1 MVLLKKDI
9 NHNIF
14 YCKSYLNTG
23 SFFCLHKLKIELDLS
38 MKKLLAT
45 CSFLLPILLFAQL
58 QTTLTPDAIY
68 GELFKDVQLH
78 RIFTDGKTFVDCV
91 PKRNPK
97 DIMVDYLKLK
107 NNPLVKF
114 SLEGFVKANFELPVN
129 PTNNYQSTT
138 NEDVATHIKTLWQ
151 VLKRNPDKALDG
163 SSLLPLPNA
172 YIVPGGR
179 FREIYYWDSYFTML
193 GLQESNEYEMIE
205 NMINN
210 FSFLI
215 STYGHIP
222 NGNRS
227 YYLSRSQPPFFS
239 LMINLL
245 AEKKGNEVYKTYLSS
260 LQKEYD
266 YWMDKTAKTKHAV
279 TMPDGS
285 ILNRYYDADNA
296 PRQESY
302 KEDFE
307 VATTEANNVQEG
319 NFKRIFEQKS
329 RDLRSGAESGWDF
342 SSRWFA
348 DGKTINTIQT
358 TNLIPVDL
366 NGLLYHLE
374 QTLAKAYTVF
384 GNAQQANHFTQIAAK
399 RKKAINKYCFNT
411 KANWYFDYNIIAK
424 QQSKIMTAAGIS
436 PLFFNIA
443 AKENAVA
450 IAKTL
455 QNNFLKAGG
464 IITTLN
470 TTGQQW
476 DAPNGWA
483 PLQWIT
489 VKGLENYQQTAL
501 AKDIAKRWVTL
512 NVKVYKETGK
522 LMEKYN
528 VIDINLPAGGGEYAG
543 QDGFGWTNGV
553 LLKMMTFYNLK

>member
-1 MVLLKKDI
+1 MKQLLI
-9 NHNIF
+9 
-14 YCKSYLNTG
+14 
-23 SFFCLHKLKIELDLS
+23 
-38 MKKLLAT
+38 T
-45 CSFLLPILLFAQL
+45 CSFLLPLFVFAQ
-58 QTTLTPDAIY
+58 QTPDIIY
-68 GELFKDVQLH
+68 GQLFKDVQLQ
-78 RIFTDGKTFVDCV
+78 RIFPDGKTFVDCT

-97 DIMVDYLKLK
+97 EIVTDYLKLK
-107 NNPLVKF
+107 NDSLVKY
-114 SLEGFVKANFELPVN
+114 SLEGFVKANFELPIN
-129 PTNNYQSTT
+129 PTTTYQS
-138 NEDVATHIKTLWQ
+138 NANDAIATHIKSLWQ
-151 VLKRNPDKALDG
+151 VLKRNPDKALEG

-210 FSFLI
+210 FAFLI
-215 STYGHIP
+215 DTYGHIP

-239 LMINLL
+239 LMVNLL
-245 AEKKGNEVYKTYLSS
+245 AEKKGDIVYKKYLSS

-266 YWMDKTAKTKHAV
+266 YWMDKTAKTKHVV

-307 VATTEANNVQEG
+307 VATKAAASLYPESQIIKFQNV
-319 NFKRIFEQKS
+319 S

-342 SSRWFA
+342 STRWFA
-348 DGKTINTIQT
+348 DGKNISTIQT

-374 QTLAKAYTVF
+374 LTLANANKVA
-384 GNAQQANHFTQIAAK
+384 GNIKETNSFNALASK

-411 KANWYFDYNIIAK
+411 KSNWYLDYNITTKK
-424 QQSKIMTAAGIS
+424 QSTIMTAAGIS

-443 AKENAVA
+443 AKENATA

-455 QNNFLKAGG
+455 QKYFVKPGG
-464 IITTLN
+464 IVTSLN
-470 TTGQQW
+470 TSGQQW

-483 PLQWIT
+483 PLQWIA
-489 VKGLENYQQTAL
+489 VKGLENYNQSAL
-501 AKDIAKRWVTL
+501 AKDIAKRWVSL
-512 NVKVYKETGK
+512 NIKVYKQTGK

-528 VIDINLPAGGGEYAG
+528 VVDINLPAGGGEYKG

-553 LLKMMTFYNLK
+553 LLKMLTIYDIK